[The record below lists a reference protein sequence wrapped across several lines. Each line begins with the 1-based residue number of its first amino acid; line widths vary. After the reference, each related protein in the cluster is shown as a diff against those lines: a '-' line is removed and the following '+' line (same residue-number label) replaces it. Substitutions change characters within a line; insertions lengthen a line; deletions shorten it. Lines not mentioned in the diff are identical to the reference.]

1 MFSKFPHVI
10 ACVGISFLLCLSNM
24 DVGLPGGS
32 EVKNPLASAGDTD
45 SILGQEDPLEKGM
58 AFLLGKCQW
67 TGDLGGLQSM
77 GSLPEKVFFFCLGS
91 PVGRGVWW
99 ATVHGIEKSHH
110 HLAAKQQQ
118 IWIYHSSV
126 KARPAVGRVVTDL
139 QFHLFPYECLEER
152 HSTQT
157 NTDILQR
164 QTLVLGLF
172 FFIV

>member
-1 MFSKFPHVI
+1 MRETRIRS
-10 ACVGISFLLCLSNM
+10 
-24 DVGLPGGS
+24 
-32 EVKNPLASAGDTD
+32 
-45 SILGQEDPLEKGM
+45 LGQEDPLEKGM

-77 GSLPEKVFFFCLGS
+77 GSLPEKDFFFCLGS

-126 KARPAVGRVVTDL
+126 KARPAVGRVVDRLAVPSLSLRVSGRKTL
-139 QFHLFPYECLEER
+139 Y
-152 HSTQT
+152 T

-164 QTLVLGLF
+164 QTFVLGLF